1 MPIHNIKKICNLFK
15 QGKSV
20 LYFIKFQ
27 KRILIFSTSIL
38 RDLHTKIEY
47 LFLAEVFKKTKYI
60 TNINSN
66 PTQQLFKYFGLVH
79 L

>member
-47 LFLAEVFKKTKYI
+47 LFLGQLRSLKKLSTLLISIQILPSKY
-60 TNINSN
+60 SN
-66 PTQQLFKYFGLVH
+66 TLD
-79 L
+79 

>member
-47 LFLAEVFKKTKYI
+47 LFLGQLRSLKKLSTLLKV
-60 TNINSN
+60 S
-66 PTQQLFKYFGLVH
+66 
-79 L
+79 